1 MKRVDGKRFDAFAN
15 RGDPLFRNAGTS
27 FDDTENRT
35 ASRGGTVGVVAAVD
49 RKANRAS
56 EVAVAV
62 KQTDDGIGDVR
73 RCLESSEIR
82 AVVDDLPA
90 RSLPV
95 VARIKG
101 VEHDFDAAGNAT
113 VRGNAGER
121 TADELAQIAF
131 DERRGFKRRSENLRI
146 DAVVRMIHARVAPG
160 KRRDLVGFAG
170 KHARPDFGSDPR
182 AVAVLP
188 DVVVAEA
195 GKRRK
200 QTVHHI
206 ELADAVF
213 VPRSGD
219 VGEPVVAEHALVDLI
234 DTVFLNRLE
243 PDKLKVEVVVRRG
256 FTLEILRIERDV
268 ERTLFPFKRRAER
281 PADILAGPAAEHF
294 VAVNF
299 AVQKTCSGVR

>member
-1 MKRVDGKRFDAFAN
+1 MERVDGNGLDCFAD
-15 RGDPLFRNAGTS
+15 RLDPLFRNAGAS
-27 FDDTENRT
+27 DDAENRT
-35 ASRGGTVGVVAAVD
+35 AGRAGTVGIVAAVD
-49 RKANRAS
+49 RETDRTA
-56 EVAVAV
+56 EVALAV
-62 KQTDDGIGDVR
+62 EKTDNRIGDVCR
-73 RCLESSEIR
+73 SLEAAEIR
-82 AVVDDLPA
+82 TVVEHFLTGG
-90 RSLPV
+90 LPV
-95 VARIKG
+95 LSG
-101 VEHDFDAAGNAT
+101 VEGVEYDFNAAGDAAVG
-113 VRGNAGER
+113 GDAGKR
-121 TADELAQIAF
+121 IADELAQIAL
-131 DERRGFKRRSENLRI
+131 DERRGFKRRGENFRI
-146 DAVVRMIHARVAPG
+146 DAVIRMVDTGVIPRIRSAF
-160 KRRDLVGFAG
+160 VGFSG
-170 KHARPDFGSDPR
+170 EETCPDFRADPC
-182 AVAVLP
+182 AVAVFP

-256 FTLEILRIERDV
+256 FSLEVLRIERDV

-281 PADILAGPAAEHF
+281 PADVLAGPAAEHL

>member
-1 MKRVDGKRFDAFAN
+1 
-15 RGDPLFRNAGTS
+15 
-27 FDDTENRT
+27 
-35 ASRGGTVGVVAAVD
+35 
-49 RKANRAS
+49 
-56 EVAVAV
+56 
-62 KQTDDGIGDVR
+62 
-73 RCLESSEIR
+73 
-82 AVVDDLPA
+82 
-90 RSLPV
+90 
-95 VARIKG
+95 
-101 VEHDFDAAGNAT
+101 
-113 VRGNAGER
+113 
-121 TADELAQIAF
+121 
-131 DERRGFKRRSENLRI
+131 
-146 DAVVRMIHARVAPG
+146 MIHAGVAPG
-160 KRRDLVGFAG
+160 ERGDLVGFAG
-170 KHARPDFGSDPR
+170 EHARPDFGADPC

-256 FTLEILRIERDV
+256 FSLEVLRIERDV

-281 PADILAGPAAEHF
+281 PADVLAGPAAEHL